1 VKAVT
6 NENNNQAAV
15 ATVAK
20 KPKTVLDTLM
30 SDDRFK
36 QSLSSALPKHIS
48 VDRMLRVCM
57 TALRR
62 TPKLLQTKP
71 ESLLGA
77 IMVSGQLGLEP
88 NDPRQLAYL
97 IPYKDETQF
106 IIGYRGYI
114 ELAMRS
120 GMVSSIQA
128 MPVYEKDEFEYE
140 QGIELKLRH
149 VPYMGMEEPG
159 KVKCAYAIATMKD
172 GSKAMV
178 VIPRRDIDRARE
190 ASASGDRGPWVDWF
204 PEMAMKTAVRRLAKF
219 MPQSPEFA
227 QAIEADEGKIRL
239 NPATLDI
246 EIDTGP
252 IDGDTTPSAVAT
264 EQQAG
269 LSEKLAGKA
278 EKTKA
283 AGVKTE
289 MRQAPREVVAEPVDQ
304 SQGPSRFSEE
314 D

>member
-1 VKAVT
+1 MT
-6 NENNNQAAV
+6 TQPNNLPTTTPNGSV
-15 ATVAK
+15 AAK
-20 KPKTVLDTLM
+20 KPRTVLDTLM
-30 SDDRFK
+30 GDERFK
-36 QSLSSALPKHIS
+36 ESLANALPKHIP
-48 VDRMLRVCM
+48 VDRMLRVCV

-97 IPYKDETQF
+97 IPYKDECQF

-128 MPVYEKDEFEYE
+128 MPVYERDEFEYE
-140 QGIELKLRH
+140 QGLELKLRH
-149 VPYMGMEEPG
+149 VPYLGTDDPG

-178 VIPRRDIDRARE
+178 VIPRRDIDRARD
-190 ASASGDRGPWVDWF
+190 ASSSGDRGPWVDWF

-227 QAIEADEGKIRL
+227 QAIEADEGRVRL
-239 NPATLDI
+239 NTSTMDI

-252 IDGDTTPSAVAT
+252 IDGDTRPDAGA
-264 EQQAG
+264 EQPAPVNDR
-269 LSEKLAGKA
+269 LAA
-278 EKTKA
+278 KA
-283 AGVKTE
+283 AKS
-289 MRQAPREVVAEPVDQ
+289 APREVKAEPVDAPK
-304 SQGPSRFSEE
+304 SQSRFGEE